1 MRRRRLPEMAAWSAT
16 AERAA
21 IATAAA
27 ATGVAG
33 VRVWALE
40 RGGERGN
47 EWKESASRG
56 RREGKRLQ
64 N

>member
-1 MRRRRLPEMAAWSAT
+1 MAAWSAT

-40 RGGERGN
+40 RRGERGN
-47 EWKESASRG
+47 E
-56 RREGKRLQ
+56 
-64 N
+64 